1 MLDVKKV
8 CSFADYFVI
17 CTANSDRQTEAIR
30 EEINKS
36 LKLAG
41 SAPFRTEG
49 TADSGWILLDFGGV
63 IAHVFSPEKRNYYK
77 LDELWSAAP
86 PVVRIQ

>member
-36 LKLAG
+36 LKLAE

-63 IAHVFSPEKRNYYK
+63 IAHVFSPEKRSYYK
-77 LDELWSAAP
+77 LDELWSTAT
-86 PVVRIQ
+86 PVIRIQ